1 LNDEKLETK
10 KTQDRKTNNN
20 NINNLFNKQMKYNI
34 KINSI
39 KTVDEIK
46 DYWIANDYLQLLE
59 KFNFHDA
66 GIAKKDTLYEL
77 LLMAI
82 TDFEPK
88 EAAVIVLQHKL
99 GEHLTEGQIEQ
110 ISNEMLIDKVCEE
123 YPEIALQY
131 ALFNCNQLLFK
142 AFNGTF
148 PCANASLIDCY
159 ITPMDGNSELKI
171 TKEILLKLF
180 SNGLSNRNILKRLFG
195 EQMDE
200 NANFPEAEGIV
211 WELKTKDN
219 INFNIITS
227 ENLLK
232 DADFPSLEFEGNFE
246 VAPNND

>member
-1 LNDEKLETK
+1 
-10 KTQDRKTNNN
+10 
-20 NINNLFNKQMKYNI
+20 MKYNI

-39 KTVDEIK
+39 KTVDEIQ
-46 DYWIANDYLQLLE
+46 DYWTANDYILLLE
-59 KFNFHDA
+59 KFNFPDA
-66 GIAKKDTLYEL
+66 ETAKKDTLYEL

-88 EAAVIVLQHKL
+88 EAAVIVLEYKL

-123 YPEIALQY
+123 YPEIELQY

-148 PCANASLIDCY
+148 PCANASLIDCS
-159 ITPMDGNSELKI
+159 ITPVDPDSTVEI
-171 TKEILLKLF
+171 TKEILLKLL
-180 SNGLSNRNILKRLFG
+180 SNGLSDRNILKRLFG
-195 EQMDE
+195 AQMDE
-200 NANFPEAEGIV
+200 NAAFPEAEGIV

-219 INFNIITS
+219 SNFNIITS
-227 ENLLK
+227 ANLLK

-246 VAPNND
+246 VASEND

>member
-1 LNDEKLETK
+1 
-10 KTQDRKTNNN
+10 
-20 NINNLFNKQMKYNI
+20 MKYNI

-39 KTVDEIK
+39 KTVDEIQ
-46 DYWIANDYLQLLE
+46 DYWTANDYIQLLE
-59 KFNFHDA
+59 KFNFPDA
-66 GIAKKDTLYEL
+66 ETVNKDTLHEL

-88 EAAVIVLQHKL
+88 EAAVIVLEYKL
-99 GEHLTEGQIEQ
+99 GEHLTEGQIDQ

-148 PCANASLIDCY
+148 PCANATIIDCS
-159 ITPMDGNSELKI
+159 IEPINGSPDIKI

-180 SNGLSNRNILKRLFG
+180 SKGLSDRNILKRLFA

-200 NANFPEAEGIV
+200 DAAFPEAEGIV
-211 WELKTKDN
+211 WELKSTDN
-219 INFNIITS
+219 SNFKVITS
-227 ENLLK
+227 ENLIK
-232 DADFPSLEFEGNFE
+232 DADFTALEFEGEFE
-246 VAPNND
+246 IAEM